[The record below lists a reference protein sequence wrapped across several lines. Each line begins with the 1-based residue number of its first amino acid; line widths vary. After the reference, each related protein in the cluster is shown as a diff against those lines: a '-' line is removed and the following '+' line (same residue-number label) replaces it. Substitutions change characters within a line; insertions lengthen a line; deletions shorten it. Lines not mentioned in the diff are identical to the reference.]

1 MATAY
6 LQVDTT
12 KRDWGNVLF
21 KLEMLADEKVAV
33 EVVEVKEDEP
43 DLGAVTVILALVG
56 ETFSDLQSIRE
67 HVREALS
74 RIWGIIRYAFS
85 EALDPRPA

>member
-1 MATAY
+1 MTTAY

-12 KRDWGNVLF
+12 RRDWSNVLA
-21 KLEMLADEKVAV
+21 KLEMLTDEKVAV

-43 DLGAVTVILALVG
+43 GPGAVIAIFALAG
-56 ETFSDLQSIRE
+56 EAFSDLQSIRE

-74 RIWGIIRYAFS
+74 RILGIIRYAFS
-85 EALDPRPA
+85 EALDPRLV

>member
-1 MATAY
+1 MTTAY

-12 KRDWGNVLF
+12 KRDWSNVLAR
-21 KLEMLADEKVAV
+21 LEMLTDEKVAV

-43 DLGAVTVILALVG
+43 DPGAVTVILFLAG

-74 RIWGIIRYAFS
+74 RILGIIHYVFS
-85 EALDPRPA
+85 EALDPRLV